1 MSATVKIM
9 TTTRMLASRAAPM
22 LVINC
27 HWMLLRQIP
36 MPYPRNIIVLRK
48 VYTLAYPVNPVI

>member
-1 MSATVKIM
+1 MSATVKMM

-27 HWMLLRQIP
+27 HWMLLRQIR
-36 MPYPRNIIVLRK
+36 MPLLPRTLLFCEKCIHLRIQ
-48 VYTLAYPVNPVI
+48 LIQ